1 MEITNETPVAHL
13 NVGQLRCIINDM
25 KSAPYVSTSG
35 PKRMVYGLKG
45 ICDLFSCG
53 LSRAQELKRTVIA
66 DAVHQNGR
74 TIVTDADLALELFAK
89 ASEKTK

>member
-1 MEITNETPVAHL
+1 MVITDETPLAML
-13 NVGQLRCIINDM
+13 NVGHLRGIITDA
-25 KSAPYVSTSG
+25 KSNHGGSAT
-35 PKRMVYGLKG
+35 PKNYVYGLKG

-74 TIVTDADLALELFAK
+74 TIVTDADLALELFSK

>member
-1 MEITNETPVAHL
+1 MIITDDTPLAHL
-13 NVGQLRCIINDM
+13 NVGQLKGIINN
-25 KSAPYVSTSG
+25 SRNAPYVQT
-35 PKRMVYGLKG
+35 PKRVVYGLQG

-89 ASEKTK
+89 ASGNNKNK